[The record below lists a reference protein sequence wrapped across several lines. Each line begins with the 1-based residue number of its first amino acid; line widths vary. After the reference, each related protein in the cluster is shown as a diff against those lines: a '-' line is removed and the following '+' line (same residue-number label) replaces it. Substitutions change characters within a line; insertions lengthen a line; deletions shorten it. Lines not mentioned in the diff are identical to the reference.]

1 MDGTATPDALLWNEE
16 LANLERVIAAAQFQK
31 EYLYLRSKPTSSFS
45 VPELKGITTVSRSY
59 NIITKLISSEWEDT
73 LMWYQQ
79 RVQESSKEVAEVT
92 DLEALNNMANEV
104 RDKQAALYIKREG
117 TFPFQS
123 SSRN

>member
-1 MDGTATPDALLWNEE
+1 MEGTPDTLLWNKE

-45 VPELKGITTVSRSY
+45 VPELKGITCH
-59 NIITKLISSEWEDT
+59 IITNLISSEWEDT
-73 LMWYQQ
+73 LTWYQQ

-92 DLEALNNMANEV
+92 DLEALNKMASEV
-104 RDKQAALYIKREG
+104 RDKQAALYIKRES

-123 SSRN
+123 SRK